1 MLNIDRSH
9 TDVVIEI
16 LQLRVNTILLH
27 VYLTPEKISE
37 CFINILFESKYTE
50 QQKKRPVNIPVF
62 LSDLK

>member
-27 VYLTPEKISE
+27 VLISLIFNSGE
-37 CFINILFESKYTE
+37 NKRVFHKHFIRKQIY
-50 QQKKRPVNIPVF
+50 
-62 LSDLK
+62 

>member
-27 VYLTPEKISE
+27 VLISLIFNSE
-37 CFINILFESKYTE
+37 ENKRVFHKHFIRKQIY
-50 QQKKRPVNIPVF
+50 
-62 LSDLK
+62 